1 MLLLFDMKIILL
13 KDVPKLGRKGDVKNV
28 ADGYGRNMLI
38 RNALAELATSEAL
51 KKAEEESKSA
61 SKQKE
66 KAHSAF
72 HALRAALMERGVV
85 IRKKTNET
93 TQKGAGQEVSLYA
106 GVSPKEILEALRAL
120 KFPVPDDL
128 DESMIEM
135 EKHIKTTGTHEVKIK
150 MPASPSQGGGGEEI
164 TVKIEVREIK

>member
-1 MLLLFDMKIILL
+1 MKIILL
-13 KDVPKLGRKGDVKNV
+13 KDVAKLGRKGDVKNV

-38 RNALAELATSEAL
+38 RTGLAELATPGTV

-85 IRKKTNET
+85 IKKKANE
-93 TQKGAGQEVSLYA
+93 KGELYA

-128 DESMIEM
+128 DESMIKM

-150 MPASPSQGGGGEEI
+150 LGAEEI
-164 TVKIEVREIK
+164 AVKIEVREAK